1 VEVRPEQLSAAVSKR
16 LYPVYCLAG
25 EEPFQLGEAAD
36 LVRAALRK
44 RGSVERCALQ
54 AGSGFDWEQFDA
66 ALANRSLFGDQQLI
80 ELTLPDARPGAT
92 GARSLARFCSAPPDD
107 VCLLL
112 RCGRLDAAARKSTWL
127 TAVKN
132 AGVLV
137 QVWPIVGRAFET
149 WLRQRLHAVG
159 LSPTVE
165 ALAILLERSEG
176 NLLAAAQQIEKLRML
191 NGDGQLAAEL
201 VQEAVTD
208 SARFSTFDL
217 GDAVLS
223 GDVRR
228 SLRVLDGLR
237 EEGAESLLTLWSLT
251 RSVRAVCLARETG
264 DMAGVMR
271 THKVFGSRQAVFQAA
286 VRRGGDHDWRDAL
299 QACAAADRVAKGRA
313 AETDPWFALRR
324 LAVAVAAIGN
334 TDRTGRWQT

>member
-1 VEVRPEQLSAAVSKR
+1 MEVKPEQLQSVVSKR
-16 LYPVYCLAG
+16 LHSVYCLAG

-44 RGSVERCALQ
+44 RGSVERTALQ
-54 AGSGFDWEQFDA
+54 VGAGFDWEQFDA

-80 ELTLPDARPGAT
+80 ELTLSDARPGAA
-92 GARSLARFCSAPPDD
+92 GARSLTRFCSAPPDD

-112 RCGRLDAAARKSTWL
+112 RCGRLDAAARKSAWL
-127 TAVKN
+127 TAVKH

-137 QVWPIVGRAFET
+137 HVWPIAGRAFET
-149 WLRQRLHAVG
+149 WLRQRLQAVG
-159 LSPTVE
+159 LTPTAE

-176 NLLAAAQQIEKLRML
+176 NLLAAAQQVEKLRML
-191 NGDGQLAAEL
+191 NVDGQLAGEL
-201 VQEAVTD
+201 VQDAVTD
-208 SARFSTFDL
+208 SARFSTFEL

-237 EEGAESLLTLWSLT
+237 EEGAETLLTLWSLT

-264 DMAGVMR
+264 DVAGVMR
-271 THKVFGSRQAVFQAA
+271 THKVFGPRQALFRAA
-286 VRRGGDHDWRDAL
+286 VRRGGDRDWRHAL

-313 AETDPWFALRR
+313 AEADPWFALRR

-334 TDRTGRWQT
+334 TDRTDRWQT